1 MLCIP
6 LQMNKLI
13 LLVCLVAVAKAN
25 WVDQEGP
32 RIRGLTCAKVLEEEE
47 DHVDLVQAGA
57 KVLGGQKSGPVSE
70 KIPPFFRPQQTLP
83 NT

>member
-1 MLCIP
+1 
-6 LQMNKLI
+6 MNKLI
-13 LLVCLVAVAKAN
+13 LLLALVAVTKAN

-70 KIPPFFRPQQTLP
+70 KNSPIF
-83 NT
+83 

>member
-25 WVDQEGP
+25 WVDQDGP
-32 RIRGLTCAKVLEEEE
+32 KVQGLTCSKVLDEEE
-47 DHVDLVQAGA
+47 DHVDMVQAAA
-57 KVLGGQKSGPVSE
+57 KVLGGRKSGPVPE
-70 KIPPFFRPQQTLP
+70 KQILPF
-83 NT
+83 